1 MKINDSNIKDF
12 LQKYMDGM
20 TSVEEENL
28 LAEYFRKAGRK
39 KAPDDI
45 PGDDWQA
52 YMEMFAMFDSDTRHY
67 NINMWM
73 RYCAAAAVA
82 LLLVIGAWRW
92 SGTEPQHSHYAGDCV
107 AMTTARDTANTDVS
121 ADTTKV
127 NTVPYERKTVK
138 KKMIRTKR
146 LRETPPVPRHYLAKA
161 SDNADSMQIDIDE
174 AVRQTDLLIQAVY
187 MQQKIDLN
195 TIMQKNAI
203 AVAEFEE
210 WTDDADSYYIE
221 ETY

>member
-20 TSVEEENL
+20 TSVEEESM

-39 KAPDDI
+39 KAPDSI
-45 PGDDWQA
+45 PEDDWQA
-52 YMEMFAMFDSDTRHY
+52 YREMFAMFGGVSHNY
-67 NINMWM
+67 NIWM

-82 LLLVIGAWRW
+82 LLMVIGAWRW
-92 SGTEPQHSHYAGDCV
+92 SGTEQQNPHYAGDYV
-107 AMTTARDTANTDVS
+107 TMTTARDTAKTDVS

-138 KKMIRTKR
+138 KKVIRTKR
-146 LRETPPVPRHYLAKA
+146 LRETPPVPRHYLAEA
-161 SDNADSMQIDIDE
+161 SDKNDSMKIDIDE

>member
-20 TSVEEENL
+20 TSVEEESM

-39 KAPDDI
+39 KAPDSI
-45 PGDDWQA
+45 PEDDWQA
-52 YMEMFAMFDSDTRHY
+52 YREMFAMFGVASHNY
-67 NINMWM
+67 NMWM
-73 RYCAAAAVA
+73 RYCATAAVA
-82 LLLVIGAWRW
+82 LLMVIGAWRW
-92 SGTEPQHSHYAGDCV
+92 SGTEQQNPHYAGDYV
-107 AMTTARDTANTDVS
+107 TMTTARDTAKTDVS

-127 NTVPYERKTVK
+127 KIVPYERKTVK
-138 KKMIRTKR
+138 KKVMRPKR
-146 LRETPPVPRHYLAKA
+146 LRETPPVPRHYLAEA
-161 SDNADSMQIDIDE
+161 SDNADSMKIDIEE

-195 TIMQKNAI
+195 TVMQKNAI

-210 WTDDADSYYIE
+210 WTDDADSYNIE

>member
-12 LQKYMDGM
+12 LQKYMDGI
-20 TSVEEENL
+20 TSVEEESM

-39 KAPDDI
+39 KAPDSI
-45 PGDDWQA
+45 PEDDWQA
-52 YMEMFAMFDSDTRHY
+52 YREMFAMFGGASHNY
-67 NINMWM
+67 NMWM

-82 LLLVIGAWRW
+82 LLVVIGAWRW
-92 SGTEPQHSHYAGDCV
+92 SGTEQQNPHYAGDYV
-107 AMTTARDTANTDVS
+107 TMTTARDTAKTDVS

-138 KKMIRTKR
+138 KKVIRTKR
-146 LRETPPVPRHYLAKA
+146 LRETPPVPRHYLAEA
-161 SDNADSMQIDIDE
+161 SDKTDSTKIDIEE

>member
-20 TSVEEENL
+20 TSVEEESL
-28 LAEYFRKAGRK
+28 LAEYFRKAGHK
-39 KAPDDI
+39 KAPDSI
-45 PGDDWQA
+45 PEDDWQA
-52 YMEMFAMFDSDTRHY
+52 YREMFAMFGGDTRHY

-82 LLLVIGAWRW
+82 LLIVIGAWRW
-92 SGTEPQHSHYAGDCV
+92 SGTEQQNPHYAGDYV
-107 AMTTARDTANTDVS
+107 TMTTARDTAKTDVS

-138 KKMIRTKR
+138 KKVIRTKR
-146 LRETPPVPRHYLAKA
+146 LRETPPVPRHYLAEA
-161 SDNADSMQIDIDE
+161 SDNADSTKIDIEE

>member
-1 MKINDSNIKDF
+1 MKINDSNIKKF

-39 KAPDDI
+39 KAPDGI
-45 PGDDWQA
+45 PEDDWQA

-161 SDNADSMQIDIDE
+161 SDNADSMKIDIDE

>member
-20 TSVEEENL
+20 TSVEEESM

-39 KAPDDI
+39 KAPDSI
-45 PGDDWQA
+45 PEDDWQA
-52 YMEMFAMFDSDTRHY
+52 YREMFAMFGGDTRHY

-82 LLLVIGAWRW
+82 LLIVIGAWRW
-92 SGTEPQHSHYAGDCV
+92 SGTEQQNPHDADDYV
-107 AMTTARDTANTDVS
+107 TMTTARDTAKTDVS

-138 KKMIRTKR
+138 KKVIRTKR
-146 LRETPPVPRHYLAKA
+146 LRETPPVPRHYLAEA
-161 SDNADSMQIDIDE
+161 SDKNDSTKIDIEE

-210 WTDDADSYYIE
+210 WTDNADSYYIE

>member
-1 MKINDSNIKDF
+1 
-12 LQKYMDGM
+12 
-20 TSVEEENL
+20 
-28 LAEYFRKAGRK
+28 
-39 KAPDDI
+39 
-45 PGDDWQA
+45 
-52 YMEMFAMFDSDTRHY
+52 
-67 NINMWM
+67 MWM

-82 LLLVIGAWRW
+82 LLVVIGAWRW
-92 SGTEPQHSHYAGDCV
+92 SVTEQQNPHDSGDCV
-107 AMTTARDTANTDVS
+107 AMTTAHDTAKTDVS

-127 NTVPYERKTVK
+127 NIVPYERKTVK
-138 KKMIRTKR
+138 KKVMRPKR
-146 LRETPPVPRHYLAKA
+146 LRETPPVPRHYLAEA
-161 SDNADSMQIDIDE
+161 SDNADSMKIDIEE

-210 WTDDADSYYIE
+210 WMDDADSYYIE

>member
-1 MKINDSNIKDF
+1 MKINGSNIKDF

-20 TSVEEENL
+20 TSVEEESM

-39 KAPDDI
+39 KAPDGI
-45 PGDDWQA
+45 PEDDWQA
-52 YMEMFAMFDSDTRHY
+52 YREMFTMFGGASHNY
-67 NINMWM
+67 NMWM

-82 LLLVIGAWRW
+82 LLMVIGAWRW
-92 SGTEPQHSHYAGDCV
+92 SVTEQQHPHDANDCV
-107 AMTTARDTANTDVS
+107 ALMTACDTAKTDVS

-127 NTVPYERKTVK
+127 NTVPYEHKTVK
-138 KKMIRTKR
+138 KKMIRPKR
-146 LRETPPVPRHYLAKA
+146 LREIPPVPRHYLAEA
-161 SDNADSMQIDIDE
+161 SDNADSTKIDIEE

-210 WTDDADSYYIE
+210 WTDDDDSYYIE

>member
-20 TSVEEENL
+20 TSVEEESM

-39 KAPDDI
+39 KAPDSI
-45 PGDDWQA
+45 PEDDWQA
-52 YMEMFAMFDSDTRHY
+52 YREMFAMFGGVSHNY
-67 NINMWM
+67 NIWM

-82 LLLVIGAWRW
+82 LLMVIGAWRW
-92 SGTEPQHSHYAGDCV
+92 SGTEQQNPHYAGDYV
-107 AMTTARDTANTDVS
+107 AMTTARDTAKTDVS

-138 KKMIRTKR
+138 KKVIRTKR
-146 LRETPPVPRHYLAKA
+146 LRETPPVPRHYLAEA
-161 SDNADSMQIDIDE
+161 SDKNDSTKIDIDE

-210 WTDDADSYYIE
+210 WTNDADSYYIE

>member
-12 LQKYMDGM
+12 LQKYMDGI
-20 TSVEEENL
+20 TSVEEESM

-39 KAPDDI
+39 KAPDSI
-45 PGDDWQA
+45 PEDDWQA
-52 YMEMFAMFDSDTRHY
+52 YREMFAMFGGASHNY
-67 NINMWM
+67 NMWM

-82 LLLVIGAWRW
+82 LLVVIGAWRW
-92 SGTEPQHSHYAGDCV
+92 SGTEQQNPHDASDCV
-107 AMTTARDTANTDVS
+107 AMTTARDTVKTDVS

-138 KKMIRTKR
+138 KKVIRTRR
-146 LRETPPVPRHYLAKA
+146 LRETPPVPRHYLAEA
-161 SDNADSMQIDIDE
+161 SDKTDSTEIDIEE

>member
-12 LQKYMDGM
+12 LQKYMDGI
-20 TSVEEENL
+20 TSVEEESM

-39 KAPDDI
+39 KAPDSI
-45 PGDDWQA
+45 PEDDWQA
-52 YMEMFAMFDSDTRHY
+52 YREMFAMFGGASHNY
-67 NINMWM
+67 NMWM

-82 LLLVIGAWRW
+82 LLVVIGAWRW
-92 SGTEPQHSHYAGDCV
+92 SGTEQQNPHYTGDYV
-107 AMTTARDTANTDVS
+107 TMTTARDTAKTDVS

-138 KKMIRTKR
+138 KKVIRTKR
-146 LRETPPVPRHYLAKA
+146 LRETPPVPRHYLAEA
-161 SDNADSMQIDIDE
+161 SDNADSMKIDIEE